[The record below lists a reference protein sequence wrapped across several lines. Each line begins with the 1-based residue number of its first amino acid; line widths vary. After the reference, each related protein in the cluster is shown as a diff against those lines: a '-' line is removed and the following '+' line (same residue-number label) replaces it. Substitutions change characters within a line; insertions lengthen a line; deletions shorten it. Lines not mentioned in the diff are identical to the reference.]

1 MSTQKIVIGLTGGPG
16 SGKGEV
22 VKFLTKL
29 GYRHFSA
36 REDILW
42 PEVDRCKL
50 PRDRTS
56 LNTVS
61 NELRVMYGPEYVA
74 HTLFSTACRAPGN
87 AVIESIYTVGEIVTI
102 RHDAE
107 DRVMGIKFILI
118 SVDAPL
124 HVRYKRIQRRASETD
139 KVSFEQ
145 FSVQEQREQ
154 TSTDPSKHNLFAC
167 RELADLQVVNNFLD
181 VQSLHNTL
189 QRMFRIAKLTS

>member
-74 HTLFSTACRAPGN
+74 HRLFRLARRTEGN
-87 AVIESIYTVGEIVTI
+87 AVIESIYTVGEITTI
-102 RHDAE
+102 RHDAK
-107 DRVMGIKFILI
+107 DRGVRFILI

>member
-1 MSTQKIVIGLTGGPG
+1 MSTKKIVGLTGGPG
-16 SGKGEV
+16 SGKQEV
-22 VKFLTKL
+22 VNFLVKHNF
-29 GYRHFSA
+29 RHFSA

-61 NELRVMYGPEYVA
+61 NELRGIYGPEYVA
-74 HTLFSTACRAPGN
+74 HQLFRLACRTEGD
-87 AVIESIYTVGEIVTI
+87 AVIESIYTVGEITTI

-107 DRVMGIKFILI
+107 NRGVRFILI

-124 HVRYKRIQRRASETD
+124 HVRYKRIQGRQSETD

-154 TSTDPSKHNLFAC
+154 KSPDPSKHNLFAC
-167 RELADLQVVNNFLD
+167 RKLADLKVVNAFLD
-181 VQSLHNTL
+181 VQSLHNHL
-189 QRMFRIAKLTS
+189 ERLCRIHSIIR